1 MFKRIISTPA
11 LLVLVVLLLASSCG
25 ESPVPKPRGY
35 FRIDLPERGYAS
47 FDTTFP
53 YSFEYPAYGRI
64 ESHVSSVDEPYWINL
79 AFPRFNGQVHIS
91 YKKIEGNLYEYL
103 EDSRTF
109 VMKQIPKADAI
120 NDSLVVFPDKDL
132 FGLVYSIKGSGAASP
147 VQFILTDSANHF
159 VRGALYFNF
168 VPNNDSLQPVI
179 DFLSED
185 IRHLIETFEWR

>member
-1 MFKRIISTPA
+1 MLKSKTSLFVLWIVIA
-11 LLVLVVLLLASSCG
+11 LLFSSCG
-25 ESPVPKPRGY
+25 SNPVPKPRGY
-35 FRIDLPERGYAS
+35 VRIDLPEKSYTS
-47 FDTTFP
+47 FDTNFP
-53 YSFEYPAYGRI
+53 YSFEYPVYGRI
-64 ESHVSSVDEPYWINL
+64 EPHVSAVREPFWINL
-79 AFPRFNGQVHIS
+79 AFPQFRGQVHIS

-120 NDSLVVFPDKDL
+120 TDSLVEFPEKDL
-132 FGLVYSIKGSGAASP
+132 YGLVYSIKGIGAASP
-147 VQFILTDSANHF
+147 VQFILTDSSDHF

-185 IRHLIETFEWR
+185 IRHMIETFEWR